1 MLVANSEWLKTCSV
15 TDGRCAPEK
24 SSVCVACVARSHDQ
38 VFMKALSIHAAVLA
52 VFATITTTPNLSYSA
67 EKDLNEIK
75 AEITKRQDESVKRL
89 QDWIGRF
96 PSQTLTADLLSF

>member
-1 MLVANSEWLKTCSV
+1 MLVANSEGLKTCSV

-24 SSVCVACVARSHDQ
+24 SAARVACVAPSHDQ
-38 VFMKALSIHAAVLA
+38 VLMKALSIHAAVLA

-75 AEITKRQDESVKRL
+75 TEITKRHDEAVKRL
-89 QDWIGRF
+89 QDWIG
-96 PSQTLTADLLSF
+96 